1 MRRAPQLLGAAVL
14 LAAAALRAAPAL
26 AAEAAEHAG
35 HGAEADTYL
44 GLPRWA
50 FLLLNLVVFIALLA
64 KAAGPAVVR
73 FLEGKQQEI
82 GHQLAEARRQRE
94 EAAQMEG
101 RIQGQ
106 IAELRREV
114 EELAERSQ
122 REGERERQEILAEAE
137 RERQRLELAARAE
150 IEQGLQQARQ
160 QLTAHAARLAA
171 DLAEQRLES
180 GLSREDRKRLFRDN
194 LARLER
200 KQGA

>member
-1 MRRAPQLLGAAVL
+1 VRRSPRLITAGVL
-14 LAAAALRAAPAL
+14 LAAAALRAVPAL
-26 AAEAAEHAG
+26 AQAEHGG
-35 HGAEADTYL
+35 HAAPDTYL

-50 FLLLNLVVFIALLA
+50 FLTLNLVVFLALLA

-82 GHQLAEARRQRE
+82 DHQLTEARRQRE

-101 RIQGQ
+101 RLQGQ
-106 IAELRREV
+106 IAALRQEV

-122 REGERERQEILAEAE
+122 REGERERQEILAEAARE
-137 RERQRLELAARAE
+137 RERLEAAARAE

-180 GLSREDRKRLFRDN
+180 GLSRDDRKRLFRDN